1 MDLQL
6 LVWRVFFFDYL
17 TECRVTDYLSKSV
30 VTFDLL
36 GLFNLRACTYV
47 FHFCVLVF
55 RASVCN
61 VTCNQYWS
69 KPNKKMRKAETKKV
83 KYVDYCMI
91 IMERQGTRW
100 VKHDI
105 Q

>member
-1 MDLQL
+1 
-6 LVWRVFFFDYL
+6 
-17 TECRVTDYLSKSV
+17 
-30 VTFDLL
+30 
-36 GLFNLRACTYV
+36 
-47 FHFCVLVF
+47 
-55 RASVCN
+55 
-61 VTCNQYWS
+61 
-69 KPNKKMRKAETKKV
+69 MRKAETKKV